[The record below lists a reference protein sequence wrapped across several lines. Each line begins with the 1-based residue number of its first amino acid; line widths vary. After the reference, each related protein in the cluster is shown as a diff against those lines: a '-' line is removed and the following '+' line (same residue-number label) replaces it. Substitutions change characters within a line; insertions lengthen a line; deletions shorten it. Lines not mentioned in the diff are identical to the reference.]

1 MIKEL
6 EIQKE
11 IEKTLN
17 INLEEEILKL
27 KTEIS
32 IIETKIL
39 KVEHEKNMIIRWIFF
54 QISLKEKKLILPIY
68 YKYIIE
74 EKEENIKKYLI
85 IHIIL
90 KKMKI

>member
-1 MIKEL
+1 MI
-6 EIQKE
+6 
-11 IEKTLN
+11 T
-17 INLEEEILKL
+17 NLEEEILKL

-74 EKEENIKKYLI
+74 ETEENIKKNI
-85 IHIIL
+85 
-90 KKMKI
+90 